1 MKQQNYKT
9 LALVIGK
16 KKVVVEGGVI
26 FIFLLG

>member
-16 KKVVVEGGVI
+16 KVVVEGGVI

>member
-9 LALVIGK
+9 LALVIE